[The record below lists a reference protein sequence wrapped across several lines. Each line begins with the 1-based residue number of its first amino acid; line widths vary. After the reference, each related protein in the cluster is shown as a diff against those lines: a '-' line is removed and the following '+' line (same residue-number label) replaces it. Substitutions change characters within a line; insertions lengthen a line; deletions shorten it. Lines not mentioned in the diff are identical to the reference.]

1 MSCGCKDKSKQPA
14 EPVTPQVTAP
24 PLAAP
29 EVKYHRLG
37 IHCYCGLYR
46 LIPEGL
52 KFGETF
58 TLVPCPKC
66 GSDFRGRLIDETV
79 VESLA

>member
-1 MSCGCKDKSKQPA
+1 MPCGCKDKSNPA
-14 EPVTPQVTAP
+14 AKAVTSGVTPAP
-24 PLAAP
+24 PA

-52 KFGETF
+52 KFGEIF